1 MLSRLAAEAG
11 LQQLELESMFFPIP
25 MPAEAHG
32 LSEAEAMVARLY
44 FSFAYRKD
52 IRASIFA

>member
-1 MLSRLAAEAG
+1 VLSRLAAEAG
-11 LQQLELESMFFPIP
+11 LQQLELESMFCPIP

-52 IRASIFA
+52 IRTSI